1 MNLIQ
6 KINTDILN
14 KKAKSVNRERKF
26 TNLKDAH
33 TIGIIFDAEEERN
46 YLDSINFI
54 NYLRN
59 NEHKKVKAI
68 GLVNKKN
75 SEHFPMH
82 PGVRYASY
90 SDISLF
96 FKIKNKNLND
106 FIEKDFDILMLLSPK
121 IHNQVKLIVALSNAK
136 LKITHFNEQ
145 FLYDFK
151 IELKDNNIKN
161 YTQNI
166 VHYLSTFNSL

>member
-6 KINTDILN
+6 KINTGILI
-14 KKAKSVNRERKF
+14 KKANSVYRKKRF
-26 TNLKDAH
+26 TSLKDAH
-33 TIGIIFDAEEERN
+33 TIGIIFDAEEESN

-54 NYLRN
+54 NFLRN
-59 NEHKKVKAI
+59 DEHKKIKAI

-75 SEHFPMH
+75 SEHLPMH

-106 FIEKDFDILMLLSPK
+106 FIEKDFDILILLSPK

-136 LKITHFNEQ
+136 LKITHLKEQ

-151 IELKDNNIKN
+151 IELEDNNIKK

-166 VHYLSTFNSL
+166 VHYLSAFNS